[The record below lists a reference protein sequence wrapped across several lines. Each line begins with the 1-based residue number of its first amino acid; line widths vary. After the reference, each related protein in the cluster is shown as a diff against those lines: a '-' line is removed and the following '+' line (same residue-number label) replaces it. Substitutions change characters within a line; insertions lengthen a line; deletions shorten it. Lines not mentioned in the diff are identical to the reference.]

1 MKLPPGRLFTILIGF
16 PVIIGL
22 VGAFVGLGHSSF
34 WYDEL
39 FTAWVVK
46 SDHNPAHVFSRILT
60 DLHPPVYYFS
70 TYLYLLVFGDSD
82 AALRSYSAVAA
93 CGAALVMIFG
103 LRRVMGLNA
112 RLLAAGLMVGSRY
125 WFYMSQNARSYAL
138 CLLIGAV
145 MLWVASSCLADD
157 RRRWWKFGALV
168 GLGLAGAFSHY
179 FMAFEAVAVCLMLA
193 IYLPAQRIAL
203 IGYSVVLII
212 LNSLYVRDVVNV
224 YAQFSPTHTWMDNSL
239 DTYVSDMGDL
249 MQQLGL
255 KAVLVFGLC
264 LAIFAF
270 DAYAERL
277 KPIDRKPD
285 FSNDHEIAF
294 KSFVR
299 WVRAFDPF
307 TALCLAVPLLVFG
320 FSVASSFIR
329 PNFNPQNLMI
339 VGPFIWCGTA
349 RLFEIALARTQ
360 PHLRLF
366 AKAVVVILVIGMAG
380 IVAGRFVS
388 RNEPWKESAADIKT
402 FDACRGQ
409 VIPVVSEDGP
419 YLRNPRFPDQYAPY
433 IYGYY
438 LNGFAQTRI
447 FELMDIDKGQMPAD
461 VRAIIAARM
470 KGGPGCPI
478 VAWSAHT
485 PPDHYA
491 DKLRPELTA
500 LVGPPP
506 PGYHL
511 AKREYDFYDQVL
523 APDVASNPAFIVYL
537 APGPAAPTGS
547 DADNDE

>member
-1 MKLPPGRLFTILIGF
+1 MKLAPGRLFTILIGL
-16 PVIIGL
+16 PVGVGL
-22 VGAFVGLGHSSF
+22 IGAFVGLGHSSF

-46 SDHNPAHVFSRILT
+46 SDRNPIHVFSRILT

-70 TYLYLLVFGDSD
+70 TYLYSLVFGTSD

-93 CGAALVMIFG
+93 CGAALVIIFG

-125 WFYMSQNARSYAL
+125 WFYMAQNARSYAL

-145 MLWVASSCLADD
+145 MFWVAAICLTDA
-157 RRRWWKFGALV
+157 RHRWWKVLGLA

-179 FMAFEAVAVCLMLA
+179 FMTFEAVALA
-193 IYLPAQRIAL
+193 LVLALYLPAQRIAL
-203 IGYSVVLII
+203 IGGAVVLVI
-212 LNSLYVRDVVNV
+212 LSSLYVRDVVNV
-224 YAQFSPTHTWMDNSL
+224 YAQFSPTHTWMDNDF
-239 DTYVSDMGDL
+239 DTYVSDMGDML
-249 MQQLGL
+249 QQLGF
-255 KAVLVFGLC
+255 KAVGVFVVGLI
-264 LAIFAF
+264 LFLI

-277 KPIDRKPD
+277 KPIYRNPD
-285 FSNDHEIAF
+285 FSNDHEVLF
-294 KSFVR
+294 KSFIKWIR
-299 WVRAFDPF
+299 DFDPF
-307 TALCLAVPLLVFG
+307 TAVCLAVPILVFG

-329 PNFNPQNLMI
+329 PNFNPQNLLI

-349 RLFEIALARTQ
+349 RLFEIAIARTQ
-360 PHLRLF
+360 PHLRLV
-366 AKAVVVILVIGMAG
+366 AKAIVVVLVIGMSG
-380 IVAGRFVS
+380 IVAGRLVA

-402 FDACRGQ
+402 FAACRGQ

-419 YLRNPRFPDQYAPY
+419 YLRNPHFPEQYAPY

-438 LNGFAQTRI
+438 LNGFATTRI
-447 FELMDIDKGQMPAD
+447 FELTDIDKGQMPAD
-461 VRAIIAARM
+461 VRDIIAARM

-478 VAWSAHT
+478 LAWSAHT

-511 AKREYDFYDQVL
+511 AKREYDFYDQVRG
-523 APDVASNPAFIVYL
+523 PDVASNPAFIVYL
-537 APGPAAPTGS
+537 APGSAPSVGS